1 MITIIMKIF
10 LTGHKGLVGSAILR
24 KLKEKNFKNIIT
36 VDRKKLD
43 LLDQKSVYNFLKKKK
58 PDLVIN
64 AAGRVGGIL
73 DNNTRG
79 AEFIY
84 QNTQM
89 QNNIIHGSYLNK
101 IKKLIFLGSSCI
113 YPKYSKQ
120 PIKEDYLLTGKL
132 EETNEP
138 YAVAKISGIK
148 MCESYNKQYKTNY
161 LCLMPT
167 NLYGPNDNYDY
178 FKSHFFPALIRK
190 ALECKIKNKKTFEI
204 WGSGKPLREMIF
216 VDDVADAC
224 VYFINKKTKYT
235 LINIGTGKDMSIKQ
249 YANFMIKKLNLK
261 VKLKFNKSKPDGMY
275 RKLLDVSRAKK
286 LGWVAKTTLSEGFD
300 ITYKDLLKKYK

>member
-1 MITIIMKIF
+1 MINKNSRIF
-10 LTGHKGLVGSAILR
+10 VAGHNGMIGSAVVR
-24 KLKEKNFKNIIT
+24 KLRHLKYKKIYFKK
-36 VDRKKLD
+36 RKQLD
-43 LLDQKSVYNFLKKKK
+43 LTNQANVYN
-58 PDLVIN
+58 
-64 AAGRVGGIL
+64 
-73 DNNTRG
+73 
-79 AEFIY
+79 
-84 QNTQM
+84 
-89 QNNIIHGSYLNK
+89 YLNK
-101 IKKLIFLGSSCI
+101 IKADAVILAAARVGGIEANNNFKAEFIFENLSIQNNVIHGSYKSGVKNLIFLGSSCI

-286 LGWVAKTTLSEGFD
+286 LGWVAKTTLSKGFD
-300 ITYKDLLKKYK
+300 ITYNDLLNKYK

>member
-1 MITIIMKIF
+1 MINKRSKIF
-10 LTGHKGLVGSAILR
+10 IAGHKGMVGSAILR

-73 DNNTRG
+73 DNNTYG

-84 QNTQM
+84 QNSQM

-286 LGWVAKTTLSEGFD
+286 LGWVAKTTLSKGFD
-300 ITYKDLLKKYK
+300 ITYNDLLNKYK

>member
-1 MITIIMKIF
+1 MKIF

-36 VDRKKLD
+36 IDRKKLD
-43 LLDQKSVYNFLKKKK
+43 LLNQKSVYNFLKKKK

-84 QNTQM
+84 QNSQM

-167 NLYGPNDNYDY
+167 NLYGPNDNFSENDSHVIPGLIARMHKAKIEKD
-178 FKSHFFPALIRK
+178 KSF
-190 ALECKIKNKKTFEI
+190 NV
-204 WGSGKPLREMIF
+204 WGTGKPLREFLHSEDLANAIWF
-216 VDDVADAC
+216 V
-224 VYFINKKTKYT
+224 IKNEIEEN
-235 LINIGTGKDMSIKQ
+235 LINIGSGIEITIKDLV
-249 YANFMIKKLNLK
+249 KKIQLTIGYNGD
-261 VKLKFNKSKPDGMY
+261 VKFDTTKPDGNP
-275 RKLLDVSRAKK
+275 RKLLDSSKIFQY
-286 LGWVAKTTLSEGFD
+286 GWKPEINLDEGLES
-300 ITYKDLLKKYK
+300 TYKWYLKNY

>member
-1 MITIIMKIF
+1 MNKSSSIYVA
-10 LTGHKGLVGSAILR
+10 GHNGMVGSAIIRFL
-24 KLKEKNFKNIIT
+24 LESGFYNVIT
-36 VDRKKLD
+36 KSSKDLD
-43 LLDQKSVYNFLKKKK
+43 LRNQSEVEKFFMKNK
-58 PDLVIN
+58 PEYVFIC
-64 AAGRVGGIL
+64 AAKVGGIHA
-73 DNNTRG
+73 NNTMR
-79 AEFIY
+79 AQFLYENLQI
-84 QNTQM
+84 
-89 QNNIIHGSYLNK
+89 QNNLIHFAYKSK
-101 IKKLIFLGSSCI
+101 VKKLLFLGSSCI
-113 YPKYSKQ
+113 YPRDCKQ
-120 PIKEDYLLTGKL
+120 PIKEEYLLSGPL
-132 EETNEP
+132 ENSNEP
-138 YAVAKISGIK
+138 YAIAKISGIK
-148 MCESYNKQYKTNY
+148 MCENYYYQYGSKFFSI
-161 LCLMPT
+161 MPT

-235 LINIGTGKDMSIKQ
+235 LINIGTGKDMTIKQ